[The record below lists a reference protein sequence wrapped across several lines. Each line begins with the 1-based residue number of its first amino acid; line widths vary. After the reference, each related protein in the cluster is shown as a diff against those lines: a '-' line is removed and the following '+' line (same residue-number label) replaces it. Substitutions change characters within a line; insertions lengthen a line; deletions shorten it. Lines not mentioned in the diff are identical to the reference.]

1 MSEIKI
7 TEQQRKIITAPEDK
21 VVVMSSA
28 GTSKTFCLIE
38 RIKWLVSQGTSPS
51 HIVAI
56 TFTNNAAQEIINRLE
71 PLQIGF
77 CGTVHSFA
85 NFLLHTEQIATRETI
100 ESEDFDELFNLV
112 KQNPRCVENFP
123 VDHLLLD
130 EAQDSNNHQ
139 FEFILEMVNP
149 KRFTILGDEKQCQPA
164 GTKIT
169 LVDGSTKNIE
179 DLIIGDE
186 ILTYSEGRVCGG
198 TAPNSKNKRVLQIE
212 KHLLPPAEKLLQIT
226 LASGEK
232 TFYTAGHYAMASLCL
247 YDEYNFITYLM
258 CDKNNRFRV
267 GVSQFRNSNT
277 APWRAKM
284 RAEKCD
290 RFWILQSFKTRHEC
304 LVLESKVSY
313 KYGIPQNT
321 FQLGKT
327 HDMTQEDLDYIY
339 EGLDTYTS
347 AEKCLKD
354 FHRDIRYPFCSLYD
368 NIHYAGNAYNKTYA
382 CNLLPHNMKMR
393 IYDTS
398 ETKVRFSN
406 SEIVSIDY
414 VDYNGYVYSLDV
426 EDNHTY
432 IGDGIITHNCIYSF
446 AGSNPDLIVDLS
458 RTDGVATYK
467 LSENFRNA
475 RVIHEFGKWAI
486 ERMNCGYYDNSTLMR
501 DEIGKK
507 ITILYNLETVA
518 NYILQDGKFGEWFVL
533 TRTNAQ
539 LEAVKSYLESRGI
552 FCDTFKQKEVNL
564 GQLQEKMKQN
574 TVKVLTIHS
583 SKGLQQ
589 KKVVVIGATIPEPN
603 YYTHRVPAD
612 MVEEGRLAY
621 VAITRAQD
629 FLLWVKRRRV
639 KKEQEQKFRSWE

>member
-1 MSEIKI
+1 MNEIKI
-7 TEQQRKIITAPEDK
+7 TEQQRRIITAPEDK
-21 VVVMSSA
+21 IVVMSSA

-38 RIKWLVSQGTSPS
+38 RIKWLVSQGTLPS

-112 KQNPRCVENFP
+112 KQNPRCVDNFP

-149 KRFTILGDEKQCQPA
+149 KRFTILGDEKQ
-164 GTKIT
+164 TI
-169 LVDGSTKNIE
+169 
-179 DLIIGDE
+179 
-186 ILTYSEGRVCGG
+186 
-198 TAPNSKNKRVLQIE
+198 
-212 KHLLPPAEKLLQIT
+212 
-226 LASGEK
+226 
-232 TFYTAGHYAMASLCL
+232 YA
-247 YDEYNFITYLM
+247 
-258 CDKNNRFRV
+258 
-267 GVSQFRNSNT
+267 
-277 APWRAKM
+277 
-284 RAEKCD
+284 
-290 RFWILQSFKTRHEC
+290 
-304 LVLESKVSY
+304 
-313 KYGIPQNT
+313 
-321 FQLGKT
+321 
-327 HDMTQEDLDYIY
+327 
-339 EGLDTYTS
+339 
-347 AEKCLKD
+347 
-354 FHRDIRYPFCSLYD
+354 
-368 NIHYAGNAYNKTYA
+368 
-382 CNLLPHNMKMR
+382 
-393 IYDTS
+393 
-398 ETKVRFSN
+398 
-406 SEIVSIDY
+406 
-414 VDYNGYVYSLDV
+414 
-426 EDNHTY
+426 
-432 IGDGIITHNCIYSF
+432 F
-446 AGSNPDLIVDLS
+446 AGSNPDLIVNLS
-458 RTDGVATYK
+458 QTDGVATYK

-501 DEIGKK
+501 NEIGKK

-539 LEAVKSYLESRGI
+539 LETVKSYLESRGI

-603 YYTHRVPAD
+603 YYTHRVPLD